1 MSAKQQVI
9 TIDDISADNA
19 PAIYVAGGLGQF
31 FDAVKAE
38 VTGEVPDLTTRK
50 GRERIAS
57 LAATVSKSKA
67 AVEKPGRDYLRRL
80 KEMPKVVEA
89 ELRDFVTKMDNLR
102 DTTRQPLT
110 EWEEAEQARKD
121 KHVDGIQDIKDLAAF
136 EAIPTA
142 AHVAQIIAGLESV
155 EINETW
161 EEFLAEAAQVK
172 DQTLSK
178 LRTLHAERTQYE
190 AEQAELTRLR
200 AEAEAQAQRDRDT
213 EIARVA
219 AAQARLQAQQQA
231 QAERDAAARREQELL
246 DQAAATQRAAAQA
259 ALDAEAAA
267 ERQRLQLELQAEQ
280 SRAAAAQ
287 AETNRIA
294 AEQRVE
300 QERAAAVRRQEQA
313 VEQARQNELARQ
325 AAAVAFELE
334 QAQARE
340 ADEAHRRTINR
351 AALDAFIAGGMPEE
365 CAKQAVKLIA
375 QRKIPAVTISY

>member
-9 TIDDISADNA
+9 TIDDISVDNA

-110 EWEEAEQARKD
+110 DWEEAEQARKD
-121 KHVDGIQDIKDLAAF
+121 KHVDGIQGIKDLAVFDTTPA
-136 EAIPTA
+136 A
-142 AHVAQIIAGLESV
+142 AHVAQIIADLELV

-178 LRTLHAERTQYE
+178 LRTLHSERAKYE

-200 AEAEAQAQRDRDT
+200 LEKEARDKKDNEDRIAREAAEQATREAEARAQLVRDAEAQRVRDEQAAAEKRENDLKLQAAEAER
-213 EIARVA
+213 
-219 AAQARLQAQQQA
+219 
-231 QAERDAAARREQELL
+231 QAEQAKREKIEAEQRAEREQV
-246 DQAAATQRAAAQA
+246 
-259 ALDAEAAA
+259 AAA
-267 ERQRLQLELQAEQ
+267 ERQ
-280 SRAAAAQ
+280 AA
-287 AETNRIA
+287 
-294 AEQRVE
+294 
-300 QERAAAVRRQEQA
+300 A
-313 VEQARQNELARQ
+313 VEQARKDEKARADAAADEILRQQQERQ
-325 AAAVAFELE
+325 ADVAHKSKILGE
-334 QAQARE
+334 
-340 ADEAHRRTINR
+340 
-351 AALDAFIAGGMPEE
+351 
-365 CAKQAVKLIA
+365 AKQALIGMNISEELA
-375 QRKIPAVTISY
+375 KAIVLKIARGEVPNVSIQF